1 MTEKNT
7 SAGLNGTQA
16 KNEDCK
22 RQNGL
27 PAEPDASPLAIV
39 GIGASAGGLE
49 AIEQFFKNMP
59 GKSGMA
65 FVVVQHQDPE
75 QTSLLPEILRRYT
88 DMPVVEIGENG
99 VKAMPDTVYARP
111 SNSDLVIMH
120 GNLMLLKPATKSG
133 AIDIFFRH
141 LAEDQDGKAV
151 GIILSGMGNDGT
163 LGIRALKGH
172 MGMTMAQ
179 EPASAKFELM
189 PQNAIATGLVDYI
202 APPED
207 LPRLLIDYFIA
218 SSQQTEVGTNRP
230 SVSESV
236 LAKIFA
242 LIRTKTSQDFSQYK
256 RSTVMRRI
264 ERRMSLHKLT
274 KIDDYVRYM
283 QENPHE
289 VEILSKEMLIG
300 VTQFF
305 RDPASWERI
314 QGALSERIQSA
325 ADGNVLRAWV
335 VGCSTGEEAYSM
347 AMVLQESIE
356 AIGKSKELHF
366 QIFATDTDDEAIDVA
381 RIGKY
386 PANIEVDVSHKR
398 LERFFTKENATYQVK
413 QDLRETII
421 FARHNI
427 IRDPPFT
434 RLDVLSCRNLLI
446 YFSPE
451 LQMRLIPL
459 FHYALNLGGIL
470 FLGSAESIGRYN
482 DLFNTIDGKSKIFQ
496 KKDVPTHIGSSKQP
510 AVFMEPPRTLD
521 SRAPRSGTAK
531 LPSIEAIAQEQLLER
546 FTPPAIIV
554 TEKGDIVY
562 FHGKIGKYLEP
573 STGKANFNV
582 LAITHEGLR
591 YSIFSAIRTVSVEN
605 HEITKEEP
613 VTIDGRQTRVR
624 LTVQMI
630 PKRSSM
636 ANLFMV
642 TFVEIPEQVSQ
653 VQPTRLSKDSSQPEA
668 CVAELERELVNTKRQ
683 LQHMAEEMQSSKED
697 LTSVN
702 EEYQSANEE
711 LQSTNEELTTSKE
724 ELQSMNEEI
733 LTVNAELKSNIE
745 ALTENQDDMRNLVQ
759 STRIPILFLDK
770 DLRVRRFTEE
780 AKQIIH
786 LIENDVGRP
795 ITDFKMNLRDES
807 FAGDLQE
814 VLDTLQFREKQVETT
829 DGKWFQMRI
838 LPYRTSENRIDGV
851 VATFSDITK
860 MKQFEMS
867 IEDARNYAES
877 IIETVLEP
885 LVVLDANL
893 MIVSANRS
901 FHTTFHTTPENTD
914 KKFFSAIGNNQWD
927 VSELS
932 KLFEDILEKDTE
944 IRGFKIEHDFPES
957 GHHIL
962 ILNARR
968 VKSNVGPELILV
980 AIEDVIDQP
989 SCAAK
994 QLPLTDKNK

>member
-1 MTEKNT
+1 M
-7 SAGLNGTQA
+7 
-16 KNEDCK
+16 
-22 RQNGL
+22 QNGL
-27 PAEPDASPLAIV
+27 PAKPDASPIAFV

-49 AIEQFFKNMP
+49 AIEQFFKHMP

-88 DMPVVEIGENG
+88 DMPVVEIGESG

-111 SNSDLVIMH
+111 SNSDLVITQ
-120 GNLMLLKPATKSG
+120 GKLMLLKPATKSG

-141 LAEDQDGKAV
+141 LAEDQNGKAV

-179 EPASAKFELM
+179 EPASANFEPM

-207 LPRLLIDYFIA
+207 LPRLLIDYFIT
-218 SSQQTEVGTNRP
+218 SSQQPKVGTNQT

-242 LIRTKTSQDFSQYK
+242 LIRTRTSQDFSQYK

-274 KIDDYVRYM
+274 KIDDYVRYI

-300 VTQFF
+300 ITQFF
-305 RDPASWERI
+305 RDPASWERV
-314 QGALSERIQSA
+314 QEALSEQIRSA
-325 ADGNVLRAWV
+325 IGGKVLRVWI

-347 AMVLQESIE
+347 AMILQESIE
-356 AIGKSKELHF
+356 ASGKSEEIQF
-366 QIFATDTDDEAIDVA
+366 QIFATDTDNEAVDVA

-398 LERFFTKENATYQVK
+398 LERFFIKENGTYQIK

-446 YFSPE
+446 YLTPE
-451 LQMRLIPL
+451 LQMRLIP
-459 FHYALNLGGIL
+459 FFYYALNLGGIL

-482 DLFNTIDGKSKIFQ
+482 DLFNTIDGKSKIFR
-496 KKDVPTHIGSSKQP
+496 KKNVPTHMGFAKQP
-510 AVFMEPPRTLD
+510 AVFIEPSYAPD
-521 SRAPRSGTAK
+521 SHAPRSMIAK

-554 TEKGDIVY
+554 TENGDIVY

-582 LAITHEGLR
+582 LAMAHEGLR
-591 YSIFSAIRTVSVEN
+591 YSIFSALRTVSSDN
-605 HEITKEEP
+605 HEITNE
-613 VTIDGRQTRVR
+613 VTATIDGRPTRVH

-630 PKRSSM
+630 PKRPSM
-636 ANLFMV
+636 ADLFMV
-642 TFVEIPEQVSQ
+642 TFFEIPEQISQ
-653 VQPTRLSKDSSQPEA
+653 VQPAKPGKNSPQPEA
-668 CVAELERELVNTKRQ
+668 RVAELEQELVNTRRQ
-683 LQHMAEEMQSSKED
+683 LQHMTEEMQSFKED

-733 LTVNAELKSNIE
+733 LTVNAELRSNIE
-745 ALTENQDDMRNLVQ
+745 ALTQNQDDMRNLVQ
-759 STRIPILFLDK
+759 STKIPILFMDK
-770 DLRVRRFTEE
+770 NLRVRRFTEE

-795 ITDFKMNLRDES
+795 ITDLKVNLLDES

-814 VLDTLQFREKQVETT
+814 VLDTLQLKEKQVETT

-860 MKQFEMS
+860 IKQFELS
-867 IEDARNYAES
+867 IEDARNYAEN
-877 IIETVLEP
+877 IIETVREP

-893 MIVSANRS
+893 RIVSANRS
-901 FHTTFHTTPENTD
+901 FYTTFHTTPEDTD
-914 KKFFSAIGNNQWD
+914 KKIFSAIGDNQWN

-932 KLFEDILEKDTE
+932 RLFEDILEKDTE
-944 IRGFKIEHDFPES
+944 IEGFKIEHDFPDS
-957 GHHIL
+957 GHRIL

-968 VKSNVGPELILV
+968 VKSNVGPELILL
-980 AIEDVIDQP
+980 AIEDVTNQP
-989 SCAAK
+989 SSAAK
-994 QLPLTDKNK
+994 QLPLTDKNNKVRDVSRCKAIKRQFPT

>member
-1 MTEKNT
+1 
-7 SAGLNGTQA
+7 
-16 KNEDCK
+16 
-22 RQNGL
+22 
-27 PAEPDASPLAIV
+27 
-39 GIGASAGGLE
+39 
-49 AIEQFFKNMP
+49 
-59 GKSGMA
+59 
-65 FVVVQHQDPE
+65 
-75 QTSLLPEILRRYT
+75 
-88 DMPVVEIGENG
+88 
-99 VKAMPDTVYARP
+99 
-111 SNSDLVIMH
+111 
-120 GNLMLLKPATKSG
+120 
-133 AIDIFFRH
+133 
-141 LAEDQDGKAV
+141 
-151 GIILSGMGNDGT
+151 
-163 LGIRALKGH
+163 
-172 MGMTMAQ
+172 
-179 EPASAKFELM
+179 
-189 PQNAIATGLVDYI
+189 
-202 APPED
+202 
-207 LPRLLIDYFIA
+207 
-218 SSQQTEVGTNRP
+218 
-230 SVSESV
+230 
-236 LAKIFA
+236 
-242 LIRTKTSQDFSQYK
+242 
-256 RSTVMRRI
+256 
-264 ERRMSLHKLT
+264 MSLHKLT
-274 KIDDYVRYM
+274 KIDDYVRYI

-305 RDPASWERI
+305 RDPASWERV
-314 QGALSERIQSA
+314 QKALSERIQSA
-325 ADGNVLRAWV
+325 TDGIVLRVWV

-347 AMVLQESIE
+347 AMILQESIE
-356 AIGKSKELHF
+356 AFGKSEEIQF
-366 QIFATDTDDEAIDVA
+366 QIFATDTDNEAVDVA
-381 RIGKY
+381 RMGKY

-398 LERFFTKENATYQVK
+398 LERFFTKENGTYQVK

-482 DLFNTIDGKSKIFQ
+482 DLFNTIDGKCKIFQ
-496 KKDVPTHIGSSKQP
+496 KKNVPTHMGFAKQP
-510 AVFMEPPRTLD
+510 AVFIEPSYAPD
-521 SRAPRSGTAK
+521 SHAPRSGTAK

-554 TEKGDIVY
+554 TENGDIVY

-582 LAITHEGLR
+582 LAMAHEGLR
-591 YSIFSAIRTVSVEN
+591 YSIFSALRTVSSEN

-613 VTIDGRQTRVR
+613 VTIDGRPTRVR

-642 TFVEIPEQVSQ
+642 TFVEIPEQISQ
-653 VQPTRLSKDSSQPEA
+653 VQPAKPSKNSPQPEA
-668 CVAELERELVNTKRQ
+668 RVAELEQELVNTRRQ

-733 LTVNAELKSNIE
+733 LTVNAELRSNIE
-745 ALTENQDDMRNLVQ
+745 ALTQNQDDMRNLVQ
-759 STRIPILFLDK
+759 STKIPILFLDK

-795 ITDFKMNLRDES
+795 ITDFKVNLLDES

-814 VLDTLQFREKQVETT
+814 VLDTLQLKEKQVETT

-860 MKQFEMS
+860 IKQFELS
-867 IEDARNYAES
+867 IEDARNYAEN

-885 LVVLDANL
+885 LVVLDADL
-893 MIVSANRS
+893 RIVSANRS
-901 FHTTFHTTPENTD
+901 FYTTFHTTPEDTD
-914 KKFFSAIGNNQWD
+914 KKIFSAIGNNQWD

-932 KLFEDILEKDTE
+932 RLFEDILEKDTE
-944 IRGFKIEHDFPES
+944 IEGFKIEHDFPES
-957 GHHIL
+957 GHRIL

-980 AIEDVIDQP
+980 AIEDVTNQP
-989 SCAAK
+989 SFAAK